1 VKLRGITL
9 SARPVLA
16 LDVGGTHV
24 RTAVVFD
31 DGARTFVARSRTPVA
46 GGPAA
51 ILDACQAAL
60 EETRAGVA
68 PDIGSQILGIGIS
81 SPGPVDPWRGVVV
94 QTPNMGPGFAN
105 VPLAPELERRL
116 GLPAFLERDTNVA
129 ALGEMAFGA
138 ARDCPDFVYLTVST
152 GVGGAIVSEGRI
164 FHGPD
169 GTAGELGHMPVAME
183 GICGCGATGHLE
195 AFLGGAAM
203 AKVARA
209 EVAAGV
215 SPFLQARAAEK
226 GLESIEAL
234 DIAQGEDAGDE
245 VCRQIM
251 ERGRRAFAIACVGY
265 VDALNPTRIV
275 VGGAIADA
283 QGDRLLGPARAEV
296 AATAF
301 RTPRS
306 RVQIVPA
313 ELGADVGLAG
323 AHPLVIARLGDPAW
337 RRGRLDSG
345 AVGPTTL

>member
-1 VKLRGITL
+1 
-9 SARPVLA
+9 LA
-16 LDVGGTHV
+16 LDVGGTHI
-24 RTAVVFD
+24 RTAVVLD
-31 DGARTFVARSRTPVA
+31 DGSRNVVARSRTPIK
-46 GGPAA
+46 GGPSA

-60 EETRAGVA
+60 EKARNGIPAEIRE
-68 PDIGSQILGIGIS
+68 QIAGIGIS

-94 QTPNMGPGFAN
+94 QTPNMGPEFVN
-105 VPLAPELERRL
+105 VPLAPELEKRL
-116 GLPAFLERDTNVA
+116 SLPAFLERDTNVA

-138 ARDCPDFVYLTVST
+138 ARKCRDFVYLTVST
-152 GVGGAIVSEGRI
+152 GVGGAIVSEGQI

-183 GICGCGATGHLE
+183 GVCGCGGIGHLE
-195 AFLGGAAM
+195 AYLGGAAM
-203 AKVARA
+203 AKMARA

-226 GLESIEAL
+226 GVDAIEAV
-234 DIAQGEDAGDE
+234 DIAHGEDAGDE
-245 VCRQIM
+245 VCHQIM

-283 QGDRLLGPARAEV
+283 QGERLLGPARAEV

-337 RRGRLDSG
+337 HRGRFDRR
-345 AVGPTTL
+345 AVGQVNS